1 MRSRPWNNDK
11 EKHLS
16 RYQEIDLHRIRP
28 ISIARRKSKVQ
39 KLFLAK
45 PVVPGSSFWD
55 FWEGLPSILA
65 GKDIKTLVEKI
76 VFAIGK
82 KKPVLW
88 MCGAHVIKVGLS
100 PVLIQLMKE
109 GAVSGLAFNGAGV
122 IHDVELAYFGHTSEE
137 VDQNIQNGTFG
148 MVKETA
154 EMINSAVVEGF
165 KQGLGFGE
173 AIGKR
178 ILEDQ
183 APYRDQSLFAEAYRL
198 KIPATVHV
206 ALGTDIVHQHP
217 SCDGKAI
224 GELSLR
230 DFRIFAHLVSQ
241 LHNGGVVLLFGS
253 AVILPEVFLKA
264 LSVARNIH
272 KKVTGFTTATFD
284 MFSHYRPRRNVVE
297 RPTWKSGK
305 GFSFIGH
312 HEILLPLLALAIE
325 ETLDRKK

>member
-1 MRSRPWNNDK
+1 M
-11 EKHLS
+11 S
-16 RYQEIDLHRIRP
+16 RYPEIDLHRIRT
-28 ISIARRKSKVQ
+28 ISIARRKSKIQ
-39 KLFLAK
+39 KLHLAK
-45 PVVPGSSFWD
+45 PVVPSSSFWD
-55 FWEGLPSILA
+55 FWESLPSILA
-65 GKDIKTLVEKI
+65 GKNLKALVEKI
-76 VFAIGK
+76 VLAIEK
-82 KKPVLW
+82 KKPILW

-100 PVLIQLMKE
+100 PILIQLMKK

-122 IHDVELAYFGHTSEE
+122 IHDVELAYFGQTSEE

-148 MVKETA
+148 MAKETA
-154 EMINSAVVEGF
+154 EIVNSAVEEGA

-178 ILEDQ
+178 ILEDE
-183 APYRDQSLFAEAYRL
+183 APYNDQSLFAQAYL
-198 KIPATVHV
+198 LEIPATVHV

-217 SCDGKAI
+217 SSDGKAI

-230 DFRIFAHLVSQ
+230 DFRIFSHLVSQ
-241 LHNGGVVLLFGS
+241 LHHGGVVLLFGS

-272 KKVTGFTTATFD
+272 HKVTGFTTATFD
-284 MFSHYRPRRNVVE
+284 MYSHYRPRRNVVE
-297 RPTWKSGK
+297 RPTWKNGK

-325 ETLDRKK
+325 ESLHRKRKK

>member
-1 MRSRPWNNDK
+1 M
-11 EKHLS
+11 S
-16 RYQEIDLHRIRP
+16 RYPEIDLRKTRT

-39 KLFLAK
+39 KLLLAK
-45 PVVPGSSFWD
+45 PIEPGSSFWD
-55 FWEGLPSILA
+55 FWNSLPSLLA
-65 GKDIKTLVEKI
+65 GKELKALVEKI
-76 VFAIGK
+76 VSAMEK

-100 PVLIQLMKE
+100 PVLIQLMKK

-137 VDQNIQNGTFG
+137 VDQTIQNGTFG

-154 EMINSAVVEGF
+154 EIINSAVVEGM

-173 AIGKR
+173 VIGKR

-183 APYRDQSLFAEAYRL
+183 ASYREQSVFAQAYRFG
-198 KIPATVHV
+198 IPATVHV

-217 SCDGKAI
+217 SADGRAI

-230 DFRIFAHLVSQ
+230 DFRIFAQLVSQ
-241 LHNGGVVLLFGS
+241 LHHGGVVLLFGS

-272 KKVTGFTTATFD
+272 KNVSGFTTATFD
-284 MFSHYRPRRNVVE
+284 MYVHYRPRRNVVE

-312 HEILLPLLALAIE
+312 HELLLPLLALAIE
-325 ETLDRKK
+325 ESLHRRIQK

>member
-1 MRSRPWNNDK
+1 M
-11 EKHLS
+11 S
-16 RYQEIDLHRIRP
+16 RYQEIDLHRIRT
-28 ISIARRKSKVQ
+28 ISIARRKSKIQ
-39 KLFLAK
+39 KLLLAK
-45 PVVPGSSFWD
+45 PVESGASFWD
-55 FWEGLPSILA
+55 FWNSLPSILA
-65 GKDIKTLVEKI
+65 GKDLKELVEKI
-76 VFAIGK
+76 VVAIEK
-82 KKPVLW
+82 KKPILW

-100 PVLIQLMKE
+100 PLLIRLMEK

-122 IHDVELAYFGHTSEE
+122 IHDTELAYFGQTSEE
-137 VDQNIQNGTFG
+137 VDETIQNGTFG

-154 EMINSAVVEGF
+154 EIINSAVVQGA

-183 APYRDQSLFAEAYRL
+183 APYKDQSLFAQAYSFG
-198 KIPATVHV
+198 IPATVHV

-217 SCDGKAI
+217 SSDGKAI

-230 DFRIFAHLVSQ
+230 DFRILAQLVSQ

-264 LSVARNIH
+264 LAVARNIH
-272 KKVTGFTTATFD
+272 PKVTGFTTATFD

-305 GFSFIGH
+305 GFSFLGH

-325 ETLDRKK
+325 ESLSRKIKR

>member
-1 MRSRPWNNDK
+1 M
-11 EKHLS
+11 S
-16 RYQEIDLHRIRP
+16 RYQEIDFHRIRTIP
-28 ISIARRKSKVQ
+28 IARRKSKIQ
-39 KLFLAK
+39 KWLLAK
-45 PVVPGSSFWD
+45 PGRPGSSFWD
-55 FWEGLPSILA
+55 FWNGLPSILA
-65 GKDIKTLVEKI
+65 GKDLKELVERI
-76 VFAIGK
+76 VFAVDK
-82 KKPVLW
+82 KKPILW
-88 MCGAHVIKVGLS
+88 MCGAHVIKVGLN
-100 PVLIQLMKE
+100 PVLIQLMKK
-109 GAVSGLAFNGAGV
+109 GVVSGLAFNGAGV

-178 ILEDQ
+178 IIEDQ
-183 APYRDQSLFAEAYRL
+183 AAYKDQSLFGQAYQL
-198 KIPATVHV
+198 GIPATVHV
-206 ALGTDIVHQHP
+206 ALGTDIIHQHP
-217 SCDGKAI
+217 SSDGKAI

-230 DFRIFAHLVSQ
+230 DFRIFAHSVSQ

-264 LSVARNIH
+264 LAVARNIH

-284 MFSHYRPRRNVVE
+284 MYVHYRPRRNVVE
-297 RPTWKSGK
+297 RPTLKSGK

-312 HEILLPLLALAIE
+312 HEILFPLLALAIE
-325 ETLDRKK
+325 ESLHRKIKK